1 MWKMLDD
8 LAVTDSA
15 AYAEMAK
22 AGAEALVRTVSS
34 ILPTAPFQ
42 VLAIIKASSCL
53 SFSCDVD
60 DFERMFPHMNT
71 FLPIVAFHVCQCIS

>member
-22 AGAEALVRTVSS
+22 AGAEALVRRITHRRKHF
-34 ILPTAPFQ
+34 LDP
-42 VLAIIKASSCL
+42 LA
-53 SFSCDVD
+53 
-60 DFERMFPHMNT
+60 T
-71 FLPIVAFHVCQCIS
+71 

>member
-22 AGAEALVRTVSS
+22 AGAEALVSV
-34 ILPTAPFQ
+34 
-42 VLAIIKASSCL
+42 L
-53 SFSCDVD
+53 SF
-60 DFERMFPHMNT
+60 
-71 FLPIVAFHVCQCIS
+71 

>member
-22 AGAEALVRTVSS
+22 AGAKALVR
-34 ILPTAPFQ
+34 ILVTSPPP
-42 VLAIIKASSCL
+42 LRASAN
-53 SFSCDVD
+53 
-60 DFERMFPHMNT
+60 RRKG
-71 FLPIVAFHVCQCIS
+71 